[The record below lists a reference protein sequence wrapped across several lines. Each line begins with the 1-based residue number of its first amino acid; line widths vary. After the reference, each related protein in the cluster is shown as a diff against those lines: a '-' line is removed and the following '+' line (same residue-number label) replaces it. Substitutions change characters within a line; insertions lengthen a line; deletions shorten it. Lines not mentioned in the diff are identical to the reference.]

1 MKECQPV
8 PCPEPT
14 ETSVH
19 VTGFCNCAQAEYNRQ
34 MLPGSPDCPVHGQW
48 VKGYVFGWNAAS
60 DAFDAAVRQQA
71 HL

>member
-1 MKECQPV
+1 
-8 PCPEPT
+8 
-14 ETSVH
+14 VH